1 MLGSGGSRRMEMVGR
16 MMDSIAEAPQ
26 SRRAKSSVSPA
37 GNMGET
43 AGLSFVDTMIG
54 LVQPPSALEPAK
66 TAPDSRDPTGGA
78 KLAPDQVI
86 DDAAMVTDSL
96 ATPSAAVTALPIA
109 ITPINPASPST
120 SAAAVAKQEGIGA
133 AGQVPDAQSAAVTLA
148 LMGNAVPA
156 EPVPGDAPDALVAQ
170 TGDASATF
178 KTGDASALASASASA
193 SATAPSTQSA
203 EPALKPATDQTQT
216 AQALAPKTQATVSQ
230 SLLAGLAALGQT
242 QQPAADDK
250 QMAQLVATATATAAA
265 TATAT
270 ATVPTPVMAQVPQ
283 PSPQPTDSPTSQA
296 SAVFDLA
303 LAADPQGPGAAR
315 ALEAQSGEARTSK
328 TNVAT
333 GWLNT
338 GSGFVASDDA
348 GLQSA
353 PSAAPV
359 ATATAQASVALVTG
373 PVPAFSKPATK
384 SEETKIAATD
394 AAGMMAGSN
403 GTADAAAS
411 ASTDGTGVPAPD
423 ANPKPTVLQP
433 HTVPMLAAAMMRR
446 IQNGMKEFTLRLD
459 PPELGRV
466 DVRLTV
472 GTDKKVRAVVST
484 DRPEAL
490 KDLALSARDLTRA
503 LQEAGLELEENGL
516 SFSMNDQGSSPQ
528 NRDANQQQSARIKHS
543 LDGYDTSEAA
553 TPEPAAPLSAH
564 LSGPVERWQRARI
577 AMTA

>member
-16 MMDSIAEAPQ
+16 MMDSNAEAPQ

-66 TAPDSRDPTGGA
+66 TVPESRDPTGGA
-78 KLAPDQVI
+78 KLAPDQGI
-86 DDAAMVTDSL
+86 DDATKVTDSL
-96 ATPSAAVTALPIA
+96 ATPSVVAPALPTA
-109 ITPINPASPST
+109 ITPINPDPTST
-120 SAAAVAKQEGIGA
+120 AAVAKQEGVGA
-133 AGQVPDAQSAAVTLA
+133 AVQVPDAQSAAVTLA

-170 TGDASATF
+170 TGNASATF
-178 KTGDASALASASASA
+178 TTGDASALASASAK
-193 SATAPSTQSA
+193 APSTQSA
-203 EPALKPATDQTQT
+203 EAALKPANDQTQT

-230 SLLAGLAALGQT
+230 SLFAGLAALGQT

-250 QMAQLVATATATAAA
+250 QMAQLVATATATATA
-265 TATAT
+265 TANAT

-283 PSPQPTDSPTSQA
+283 PSAQPTDSSTSQA

-315 ALEAQSGEARTSK
+315 ALEAQSSEARTPK

-338 GSGFVASDDA
+338 STGFVASDDA

-353 PSAAPV
+353 PSVAPL
-359 ATATAQASVALVTG
+359 ATANAQASVALVTG

-411 ASTDGTGVPAPD
+411 ASTDGTGVAAPD

>member
-1 MLGSGGSRRMEMVGR
+1 
-16 MMDSIAEAPQ
+16 MMDSNAEAPQ

-66 TAPDSRDPTGGA
+66 TVPESRDPTGGA
-78 KLAPDQVI
+78 KLAPDQGI
-86 DDAAMVTDSL
+86 DDATKVTDSL
-96 ATPSAAVTALPIA
+96 ATPSAVVPALPIA

-193 SATAPSTQSA
+193 SASATQSA

-315 ALEAQSGEARTSK
+315 ALEAQSSEARTPK

-338 GSGFVASDDA
+338 STGFVASDDA

-353 PSAAPV
+353 PSVAPV
-359 ATATAQASVALVTG
+359 ATANAQASVALVTG
-373 PVPAFSKPATK
+373 PLPAFSKPATK

-411 ASTDGTGVPAPD
+411 ASTDGTGVAAPD